1 MRAGPRIAA
10 AFAVAL
16 GAGLPPGAAES
27 ARAAQVAGV
36 AVPSVETVQG
46 ARLQLV
52 GCAAREMLWEELY
65 ALSLYLPRPVE
76 DASDT
81 QDESMSKLL
90 RLDVTYDGKVP
101 DGLPE
106 DWAGRLREQ
115 VSRELMRTLRGLYN
129 ELRGGDTVRIAHAP
143 GEGTTVTVNGRVV
156 TSRPGSELMDSALGL
171 WIGRD
176 PLSENMKRLLLSG
189 SC

>member
-1 MRAGPRIAA
+1 MRAGPGIAA

-16 GAGLPPGAAES
+16 CAGLLPGAAES
-27 ARAAQVAGV
+27 AQVAGV
-36 AVPSVETVQG
+36 TVLPVETVQG
-46 ARLQLV
+46 ARLRLV
-52 GCAAREMLWEELY
+52 GCAAREMLWKELY
-65 ALSLYLPRPVE
+65 ALSLYLPRPVG
-76 DASDT
+76 DASDI
-81 QDESMSKLL
+81 QGGSMPKLL

-115 VSRELMRTLRGLYN
+115 VSREFMRTLRGLYN
-129 ELRGGDTVRIAHAP
+129 ELRGGDTVRIAYTS

-156 TSRPGSELMDSALGL
+156 ASRPGNELMDGVLGL